1 MAIEPE
7 IFQVGESKLRWTP
20 LAALVLAREHGKFI
34 QRADQGAL
42 DMLAFQLTQSDQAS
56 LLMGDRKSPGALFVL
71 LKTFA
76 SILGTDNL
84 DEVCLHYLEIG
95 KVEVSVEVESGNKTL
110 WLPLWGE
117 RAVENQEML
126 ADPADMYGGVWRV
139 LRGLFDPFKKLL
151 PASKGE
157 EKEQDS
163 GNDSSPPNET
173 ISPEAQTLESP
184 SYS

>member
-20 LAALVLAREHGKFI
+20 LAALVLAREHGKFL

-56 LLMGDRKSPGALFVL
+56 LLKGDKSPGALFVL

-76 SILGTDNL
+76 SILGTDAL

-95 KVEVSVEVESGNKTL
+95 KVEVSVEIEGGNKTL

-117 RAVENQEML
+117 RAVENHEML
-126 ADPADMYGGVWRV
+126 AEPGDMYGGVWRV

-151 PASKGE
+151 PASNGE

-163 GNDSSPPNET
+163 GSDSSPTNET
-173 ISPEAQTLESP
+173 TSPEAQTLESQ
-184 SYS
+184 SSS